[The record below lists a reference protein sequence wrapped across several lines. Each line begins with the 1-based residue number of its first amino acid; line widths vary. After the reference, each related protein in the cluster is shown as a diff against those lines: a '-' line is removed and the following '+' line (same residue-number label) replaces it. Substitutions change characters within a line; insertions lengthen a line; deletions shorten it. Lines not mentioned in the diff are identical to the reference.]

1 MTKEM
6 VFLELSLLF
15 FFFFMDD
22 LELNDVALILSTN
35 IDTDVSVET
44 HEIWQTDK
52 KKWQMSL
59 FKIYAKPN
67 DHILIIK
74 NPMTRFK

>member
-1 MTKEM
+1 M

-44 HEIWQTDK
+44 HEI
-52 KKWQMSL
+52 
-59 FKIYAKPN
+59 
-67 DHILIIK
+67 
-74 NPMTRFK
+74 